1 MRETARLPG
10 KNNPDPS
17 RLPLRSSELHVA
29 ENAKQFT
36 GSDANLF
43 ISTGAGMELRHL
55 RHFVAVAEELHFTRG
70 AQRAGI
76 EQSPLSRSIK
86 TLERRL
92 GVVLFERTRRSTKL
106 TPAGERLLVHARA
119 LLASAD
125 EARIDVRT
133 AATTGDTISHL
144 HIGICDGVPLAR
156 LARLIYEVKQESPQ
170 VVVYIHE
177 ASVTQNIEGLRS
189 GFLDAALTPE
199 SGYGKGILSEAVW
212 RDPPIA
218 LMPSGHPLAGKKRIK
233 LSGIVKE
240 PLILSRPDT
249 GLSQQS
255 QIEQLVRSASSTP
268 NIVSRTTTLPMLVTL
283 VLAGYGIGIATA
295 AQLEAVEVDGIALRP
310 LSDAPADLKT
320 WLMVRE
326 GTLILPRFGGHPC

>member
-1 MRETARLPG
+1 
-10 KNNPDPS
+10 
-17 RLPLRSSELHVA
+17 
-29 ENAKQFT
+29 
-36 GSDANLF
+36 
-43 ISTGAGMELRHL
+43 MELRHL

-106 TPAGERLLVHARA
+106 TPAGERLLAHARA

-133 AATTGDTISHL
+133 AAAAGDTLSHL
-144 HIGICDGVPLAR
+144 HLAICDGVPLPR
-156 LARLIYEVKQESPQ
+156 LARLISEVKQENQQ
-170 VVVYIHE
+170 VVVHVHE
-177 ASVTQNIEGLRS
+177 ASVAQIVQGLRS

-218 LMPSGHPLAGKKRIK
+218 LMPSGHPLAGKKRIE

-255 QIEQLVRSASSTP
+255 QIEQLVRTASSTP
-268 NIVSRTTTLPMLVTL
+268 DIVSRTTTLPMLVTL

-295 AQLEAVEVDGIALRP
+295 AQLEAVEVDGLALRP

-326 GTLILPRFGGHPC
+326 GTFNEPLSRFIERARTII